1 MLWYVIVLIGLSWLT
16 QSFFGFLQ
24 IKHFNRKYAEM
35 RQLGRVAIGKKTG
48 LFQAGTVVMFAIDRR
63 NNILQAAKMQ
73 GVTVLSRVK
82 TLKGFE
88 GKNLLHLN
96 EKDFH
101 SVNKL
106 TRLAIEDAL
115 HSYHIISKG
124 GELKVKKSWI
134 DLLLSRKNK

>member
-1 MLWYVIVLIGLSWLT
+1 MLWYVIVLIGLSWLM
-16 QSFFGFLQ
+16 QSFFGFMQ
-24 IKHFNRKYAEM
+24 IRHFNRKYAEM

-48 LFQAGTVVMFAIDRR
+48 LFKAGTVVMFAIDRR
-63 NNILQAAKMQ
+63 NNILKAAKMQ

-96 EKDFH
+96 EGDFH

-106 TRLAIEDAL
+106 TRSAIEDAL
-115 HSYHIISKG
+115 NSYHIISKG
-124 GELKVKKSWI
+124 GELKVKKGWI